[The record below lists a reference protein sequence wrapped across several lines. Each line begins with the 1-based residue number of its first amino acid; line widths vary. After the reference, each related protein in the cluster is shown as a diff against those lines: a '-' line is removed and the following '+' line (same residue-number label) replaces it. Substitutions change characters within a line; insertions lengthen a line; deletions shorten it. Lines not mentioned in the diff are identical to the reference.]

1 MSESKRYAMSW
12 GKDDNDYIFVHPVEQ
27 NDGNWVQWAEMVR
40 ALSENT
46 SLKGD
51 VDRLRSRYAEAMDEM
66 RHLKA
71 EVERLRK
78 AGDELLREWS
88 SGDETDARNF
98 KKGLVLWNEAKEGKQ
113 S

>member
-1 MSESKRYAMSW
+1 MSW

-51 VDRLRSRYAEAMDEM
+51 VDRLRSRYAEAMTEM
-66 RHLKA
+66 CHLKA

-78 AGDELLREWS
+78 AGDEMALNLYIPIRHEIYSELLSEWN
-88 SGDETDARNF
+88 A
-98 KKGLVLWNEAKEGKQ
+98 AKEGKQ